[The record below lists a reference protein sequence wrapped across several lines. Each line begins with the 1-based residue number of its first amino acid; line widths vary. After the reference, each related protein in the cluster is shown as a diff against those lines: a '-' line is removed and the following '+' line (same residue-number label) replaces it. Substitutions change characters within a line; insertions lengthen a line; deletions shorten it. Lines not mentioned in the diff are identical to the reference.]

1 MLWVSCKFIT
11 ISSLPHCITQ
21 EQIRSQPMSA
31 TDARHLLQEIRDA
44 EDMVEKNRQM
54 KNEKSQRIGELQ
66 MVHNK
71 SVCVCGV
78 SGVCGVCVTLY
89 VCVGV
94 CDACVCNVVCVC
106 EVLHKL
112 VWHKTPSCNHYHLH
126 PHPQECDL
134 VR

>member
-1 MLWVSCKFIT
+1 
-11 ISSLPHCITQ
+11 
-21 EQIRSQPMSA
+21 MSA

-78 SGVCGVCVTLY
+78 RVVVCVTLY
-89 VCVGV
+89 VCG
-94 CDACVCNVVCVC
+94 CV
-106 EVLHKL
+106 
-112 VWHKTPSCNHYHLH
+112 
-126 PHPQECDL
+126 
-134 VR
+134 

>member
-1 MLWVSCKFIT
+1 
-11 ISSLPHCITQ
+11 
-21 EQIRSQPMSA
+21 MSA

-78 SGVCGVCVTLY
+78 RVVVCVTLY
-89 VCVGV
+89 VCGIELESKRS
-94 CDACVCNVVCVC
+94 CKHYDD
-106 EVLHKL
+106 VLS
-112 VWHKTPSCNHYHLH
+112 SCHSY
-126 PHPQECDL
+126 
-134 VR
+134 